1 MNAGRFSGQSVL
13 ITGAA
18 TGLGAEAARQF
29 AAEGARLTLVDLNA
43 EGLAHLRAEL
53 KGKGI
58 ETLSGDVAE
67 AAVADAAVT
76 RAEEAHGRIDH
87 LFCNAGIDPLTA
99 TTVVGTTEAQWDAVM
114 AVNVKSA
121 FLFARRA
128 IPGMA
133 GRGGGSIVF
142 TASIA
147 ALKAGAG
154 EAAYNVSKAALVQL
168 ARSIA
173 IDHARDGI
181 RCNAI
186 CPGYLESVMAD
197 RKAEMTPEM
206 LAARSAAASA
216 AVPLGREASYA
227 EVARAVLFLSD
238 PATGGYMTGTALTV
252 DGGMLLA

>member
-1 MNAGRFSGQSVL
+1 MAQRFAGQSVL

-18 TGLGAEAARQF
+18 TGLGAETARQF

-43 EGLAHLRAEL
+43 DGLARLRDEL
-53 KGKGI
+53 GDASI
-58 ETLSGDVAE
+58 QTLTGNVAE
-67 AAVADAAVT
+67 AATADAAVA
-76 RAEEAHGRIDH
+76 RAEGAHGRIDH

-99 TTVVGTTEAQWDAVM
+99 TTVVETTEAQWDAVM

-133 GRGGGSIVF
+133 ARGGGNIVF

-147 ALKAGAG
+147 ALKAGAD
-154 EAAYNVSKAALVQL
+154 EAAYNVSKAALLQL

-173 IDHARDGI
+173 IDHARQGI

-186 CPGYLESVMAD
+186 CPGFLESVMAD
-197 RKAEMTPEM
+197 RKAGMTPEM
-206 LAARSAAASA
+206 LAARSAAAAA
-216 AVPLGREASYA
+216 AVPLGREAGYA

-238 PATGGYMTGTALTV
+238 PATGGYITGTAFTV
-252 DGGMLLA
+252 DGGILLA

>member
-1 MNAGRFSGQSVL
+1 MAARFSGQSVL

-18 TGLGAEAARQF
+18 TGLGAETARQF

-43 EGLAHLRAEL
+43 DGLARLRDEL
-53 KGKGI
+53 GGA
-58 ETLSGDVAE
+58 TVRTFTGNAAE
-67 AAVADAAVT
+67 AATADAAVAG
-76 RAEEAHGRIDH
+76 AEDAHGGIDH

-99 TTVVGTTEAQWDAVM
+99 TTVVDTTEAQWDAVM
-114 AVNVKSA
+114 GVNVKSA

-133 GRGGGSIVF
+133 ARGGGNIVF

-173 IDHARDGI
+173 IDHAREGI

-197 RKAEMTPEM
+197 RKSEMTPEM
-206 LAARSAAASA
+206 LAARSAAAAA

-238 PATGGYMTGTALTV
+238 PAAAGYITGTAFTI
-252 DGGMLLA
+252 DGGILLA